1 MVYGYLKDKIG
12 TAVSYAVVM
21 CSCLFPLT
29 SSAKDHIAA
38 TQQLERSLVKV
49 LEAELQHWQRQAG
62 LESIKKTIQVNLPSG
77 AANLQQC
84 PNEVYIATGSRL
96 PFGNVQRRATCD
108 ALGWS
113 LFIRARV
120 DVTAN
125 VPVANRP
132 LARGEQISATDIEL
146 QWLKL
151 SASDRDLITKKS
163 QLIGNQVSHKVRRFR
178 AIKASQVT
186 NPQWINIGDR
196 VVIEARMN
204 GFYANMPGEALES
217 GGKGSTIRVRNLSS
231 GKIIHVYPTEKGRVT
246 TLF

>member
-1 MVYGYLKDKIG
+1 MNCDYLKAKIG
-12 TAVSYAVVM
+12 TLVSCVALVA
-21 CSCLFPLT
+21 SCLFPLT
-29 SSAKDHIAA
+29 IHAQDHIDA
-38 TQQLERSLVKV
+38 TQQLEQAFVQI
-49 LEAELQHWQRQAG
+49 LESELSQWQRQAG
-62 LESIKKTIQVNLPSG
+62 LEAIKNTIQVNLPSG
-77 AANLQQC
+77 ATNLQQC
-84 PNEVYIATGSRL
+84 PHDVSIAPGSRL
-96 PFGNVQRRATCD
+96 PFGNVQRRVSCE

-132 LARGEQISATDIEL
+132 LARGEQISAADIEL

-163 QLIGNQVSHKVRRFR
+163 QLVGHQVSHKVRRFR

-217 GGKGSTIRVRNLSS
+217 GGQGATIRVRNLSS
-231 GKIIHVYPTEKGRVT
+231 GKILHVYPTEKGRVR

>member
-1 MVYGYLKDKIG
+1 
-12 TAVSYAVVM
+12 M

-29 SSAKDHIAA
+29 SSAEDHIAA
-38 TQQLERSLVKV
+38 TRQLEQTLTQV

-62 LESIKKTIQVNLPSG
+62 LESIKQTIQVNLPSG
-77 AANLQQC
+77 AANLRKC
-84 PNEVYIATGSRL
+84 PNGVSIATGSRL

-108 ALGWS
+108 VLGWS
-113 LFIRARV
+113 LFIRAKV

-163 QLIGNQVSHKVRRFR
+163 QLVGHQVSHKVRRFR

-217 GGKGSTIRVRNLSS
+217 GGQGSTIRVRNLSS
-231 GKIIHVYPTEKGRVT
+231 GKVIHVYPTEKGRVR

>member
-1 MVYGYLKDKIG
+1 MVCDYFKDKIG
-12 TAVSYAVVM
+12 TLVSCVTLAA
-21 CSCLFPLT
+21 SCLLPLT
-29 SSAKDHIAA
+29 IHAQDHSNA
-38 TQQLERSLVKV
+38 TGQLKQSFTQMVEK
-49 LEAELQHWQRQAG
+49 ELANWQRQAG
-62 LESIKKTIQVNLPSG
+62 LDAIKHTIDVHLPSG

-84 PNEVYIATGSRL
+84 PNALVISSGARL
-96 PFGNVQRRATCD
+96 PFGNVQRRVTCES
-108 ALGWS
+108 LGWS

-132 LARGEQISATDIEL
+132 LARGEHISASDIEL

-151 SASDRDLITKKS
+151 TPADRDLITQKS
-163 QLIGNQVSHKVRRFR
+163 QLIGHQVSHKLRRFR
-178 AIKASQVT
+178 AIKTSQVT

-196 VVIEARMN
+196 VIIEAKMN

-217 GGKGSTIRVRNLSS
+217 GGEGSTIRVRNLSS
-231 GKIIHVYPTEKGRVT
+231 GKIIHVYPTAKGRVK